1 MQRRPHNG
9 EVPRRRERRSPGG
22 ATRTVLSP
30 RPSPG
35 QKADLRL
42 VIHDYSGHP
51 GQVHLSRELAR
62 RGHHVEHQYCE
73 SYTTGRGATER
84 RDGDPESFMV
94 RSLALGSEFARYT
107 PLVRLR
113 QELQY
118 ARMATRAIRAARPD
132 VAVLSNI
139 PLLSL
144 FILTLSLRMRRVRY
158 VFWQQDIYS
167 EAIRIIARERFGW
180 LGRLIGW
187 VAGRVECQV
196 ARGAAAIVAISDTFV
211 EQLEA
216 WGVPTNRIQVVAN
229 WAAIDE
235 MPLRPRD
242 NAWAKAHGLV
252 GMPVVMYA
260 GTLGAKHDP
269 SAISGL
275 AQTAPTGS
283 RIVVVS
289 EGQGREWLES
299 EAGEAPG
306 LTLLDYQPYEQL
318 PDMLASADVLL
329 VVLESNASR
338 YSVPSKVLNYFCAG
352 RPVLALLP
360 PDNAVANMVEAA
372 EAGLVVAPGDVDA
385 ASAAL
390 RSLLSSPVARAGMGT
405 AARRYAEC
413 TFDVERVGDRFE
425 LLLNDVCNGQVSLP
439 DSERGHVK
447 MEIGREDSG
456 VRGPRRT
463 AMGKLPLGIVG
474 IISVVAAVVFG
485 HGQAARSD
493 LPDDATAALQAM
505 FDNAQPGATVT
516 LDPRVYPHGGVV
528 TITVPNVHIEGNG
541 ATLAATNDL
550 TSSVEIRANG
560 VSVSN
565 LNLTA
570 PIGGPRYSGLEQ
582 QKLYVHGDGVRLNDI
597 TVTGSAGAGV
607 LLDGAS
613 NFVLNRVTVRDSRA
627 DGIHMTRGSNHG
639 QVNNPLTERTGDD
652 GVAVVSYGPQFGV
665 NDPPCRDITINSPVV
680 NGTTFGH
687 GVTVRGGEN
696 ITYRNVQVS
705 GTSGAGVFVDTE
717 GAPFFLQSVN
727 GATIEGG
734 TVTAA
739 NNTPDAAAGALIAY
753 GENPGAVTSNVT
765 FSDLTVVNTSE
776 PAQSNIAV
784 VIANGGAVSNIVF
797 RNIAIQQQSQKQV
810 LYANAPRETYTLSGI
825 SLNGSPYSAP

>member
-1 MQRRPHNG
+1 
-9 EVPRRRERRSPGG
+9 
-22 ATRTVLSP
+22 VLSS
-30 RPSPG
+30 RPSQG
-35 QKADLRL
+35 HEADLRL
-42 VIHDYSGHP
+42 VVHDYSGHP
-51 GQVHLSRELAR
+51 GQIHLSRELAR
-62 RGHHVEHQYCE
+62 RGHHVEHQYCG

-84 RDGDPESFMV
+84 REGDPESFMV
-94 RSLALGSEFARYT
+94 RSIELNSDFARYS
-107 PLVRLR
+107 PIVRLR

-118 ARMATRAIRAARPD
+118 ARLATRAILTARPD

-144 FILTLSLRMRRVRY
+144 FILTLSLRMRRMPY

-167 EAIRIIARERFGW
+167 EAIRVIARDRFGW
-180 LGRLIGW
+180 PGRLIGW
-187 VAGRVECQV
+187 VAGRVERQV
-196 ARGAAAIVAISDTFV
+196 ARGAAAIVALSDTFV

-216 WGVPTNRIQVVAN
+216 WGVQTSRIHVVPN

-242 NAWAKAHGLV
+242 NAWAKAHDLV
-252 GMPVVMYA
+252 GIPVVMYA

-269 SAISGL
+269 SVISRL

-283 RIVVVS
+283 RMVVVS
-289 EGQGREWLES
+289 EGRGREWLES
-299 EAGEAPG
+299 EAGEVPG
-306 LTLLDYQPYEQL
+306 LTLLDYQPYDEL

-360 PDNAVANMVEAA
+360 QDNAVAKMVEAA
-372 EAGLVVAPGDVDA
+372 EAGLVVAPGDADA
-385 ASAAL
+385 ASAGL
-390 RSLLSSPVARAGMGT
+390 RSLLASPVAGAAMGT
-405 AARRYAEC
+405 AARRYAER

-425 LLLNDVCNGQVSLP
+425 SLLNDVCNGQVSLP
-439 DSERGHVK
+439 DGEGGR
-447 MEIGREDSG
+447 MQIEI

-463 AMGKLPLGIVG
+463 AMSKSALGIVALISFVAG
-474 IISVVAAVVFG
+474 IAFG
-485 HGQAARSD
+485 HGQPARSD
-493 LPDDATAALQAM
+493 TANDDTAALQAM
-505 FDNAQPGATVT
+505 FNNVQPGATLT
-516 LDPRVYPHGGVV
+516 LDRRVYPHSGVV
-528 TITVPNVHIEGNG
+528 ILTVPNVHIEGNG

-550 TSSVEIRANG
+550 TSAVEIRANG

-570 PIGGPRYSGLEQ
+570 PIGGTRYSGLEQ
-582 QKLYVHGDGVRLNDI
+582 QKLYVLHADGVRLNDI
-597 TVTGSAGAGV
+597 TITGSAGAGV

-627 DGIHMTRGSNHG
+627 DGIHMTRGSNNG

-652 GVAVVSYGPQFGV
+652 GIAVVSYGPKFVGV
-665 NDPPCRDITINSPVV
+665 NEPPCHNITIESPVV

-717 GAPFFLQSVN
+717 GGPFFLQSVN

-739 NNTPDAAAGALIAY
+739 NKTPGEATGAVVAY
-753 GENPGAVTSNVT
+753 GENPESVTGNVT
-765 FSDLTVVNTSE
+765 FSGLTIVNTSE

-784 VIANGGAVSNIVF
+784 VVANGGAVSNIVF
-797 RNIAIQQQSQKQV
+797 RNIAIQQQSQKPV
-810 LYANAPRETYTLSGI
+810 LFANAPRATYTLSGI
-825 SLNGSPYSAP
+825 TVNGSPYDAS